1 MQRCGSCRQH
11 GSAYAAVVPRA
22 AKAVIQATANAHLI
36 PHLPCPC
43 HVLKNV
49 SDPVQAFQ
57 EIGLADYHTSDLQGP
72 SSEAEKNSLT
82 WYISTKNK
90 TIGVSFQTFDED
102 GKSLYDNLLNK
113 KDEIEAELGFE
124 LNWDRIDGK
133 IATRISH
140 FKHADL
146 NNKQDWDSHFRW
158 ILEHLEKLNGAFR
171 NRIKKASDP
180 SG

>member
-1 MQRCGSCRQH
+1 MPRCGSCRQH

-57 EIGLADYHTSDLQGP
+57 EIGLADYHASDLQGP

-90 TIGVSFQTFDED
+90 TIGVKFFSCGWQV
-102 GKSLYDNLLNK
+102 GGIPRPAPNLHWCAAISCIQAPYLFAPTAHLLWVGQCPYRH
-113 KDEIEAELGFE
+113 EYYTE
-124 LNWDRIDGK
+124 RS
-133 IATRISH
+133 IA
-140 FKHADL
+140 AVYC
-146 NNKQDWDSHFRW
+146 N
-158 ILEHLEKLNGAFR
+158 
-171 NRIKKASDP
+171 
-180 SG
+180 